1 MLLLIILWYYLLGCE
16 LLRCHLEEAIV
27 ASEPLSTWRVSE
39 TPCGLIAAFV
49 RENDAEKL
57 LQRGDLARAFGRPV
71 QVRDFYYFSNLA
83 AI

>member
-1 MLLLIILWYYLLGCE
+1 
-16 LLRCHLEEAIV
+16 LRSHLEEAIA

-57 LQRGDLARAFGRPV
+57 LQRGDLARVFGGPV
-71 QVRDFYYFSNLA
+71 QVRCLPTYSIDISDNIRDIKTEIL
-83 AI
+83 